1 MGRAGQ
7 AQCDG
12 LLLEFNLVETHSS
25 QETLDKP
32 ARLMRPHAAGGLQ
45 LVRNASLSPDDD
57 ESSSYESWN
66 VFEKPDESGWT

>member
-12 LLLEFNLVETHSS
+12 LLLEFNLVETQSS

-32 ARLMRPHAAGGLQ
+32 ARRMRPYAAGGLK
-45 LVRNASLSPDDD
+45 LVPNAPSSPDDD
-57 ESSSYESWN
+57 QSSSYVSFY
-66 VFEKPDESGWT
+66 VFDKPDESG